1 MADYLPPVVTKLTGD
16 IDDFLAKLAEA
27 EAALDEFADHVK
39 DIPIKFDIDEASIAK
54 VEAVANALGDALH
67 PEINVQMNID
77 TMNVLE
83 QVTRRVSNAEND
95 AAKNAYLLAMANRM
109 EANSARDAAAANTA
123 NNNTLWGWGVLTRDI
138 QLWGGMLGR
147 SNFPGVVRGWH
158 LALDAVFESAIAL
171 GGALIALGAGVAAV
185 TPAAEDIYNHMI
197 AVHEVSVALGQTIP
211 PLTGW
216 FEQLQHAVAPQTLE
230 LFGGALNLINGQ
242 AGTLTPIIREV
253 VTGMDNWIARL
264 DMYIT
269 TQGHVSGVLQAGV
282 GFLRQFTSFA
292 DDLGVALGNL
302 IKADPGTAH
311 FLMDLIDGFGKAIE
325 IISKLPT
332 PILYSA
338 LAIHSFLLWGGLL
351 TQWATNIGTALFSGI
366 QGMARFAAGLGL
378 MGDAGKAALI
388 PLDDLRGAEA
398 GAALESDSLAVKL
411 RALAFNP
418 FTWVVAAIGGL
429 AYLAFEMSQIT
440 PQASSFISNLN
451 QQISSDNPS
460 QAILDIGSS
469 FKSLNQQIQLTVPQ
483 IDGAFKPFNN
493 ALQEAGHGFQ
503 EELHGIPGLTTS
515 FLNWSKGIDG
525 GTKALVGLG
534 KAAIDFFPN
543 LIMST
548 QAANSVA
555 AYRGEIVKLTGQQD
569 NLFHET
575 GLLLKQGYTYNQS
588 LAIMSL
594 AGVQAGDSFA
604 LMKQKVSNLI
614 TGYQAMSIQGG
625 MLANSVD
632 AVTFATEQQNS
643 KVSALTQGWS
653 AFFSM
658 LTGGETGFTTFEQ
671 QLTGMATA
679 ASGSAASISI
689 SNGKVSVSTTG
700 AGNAAKATAKAM
712 NDLSTSG
719 LQLRQSFTTAITDA
733 GQLQNSLITMASA
746 AGLGA
751 KGTDMLARAGKDMVA
766 QLLPMAQGSQYATA
780 MLYGLAQ
787 QAGYQGVDSFK
798 ALATWVGNTKNPMQD
813 LNSIVNTLTT
823 DSANLAQDVKNLADA
838 INQNLNQAMSAAIF
852 QASGGQQAFDNFATA
867 AMKAHGNMDQMK
879 ASGVQL
885 ASELISV
892 TGSTSTAQGEF
903 DTFMTTMGY
912 TKAQADTLWQQVV
925 TLASAMNNIPNV
937 SRTIT
942 ISTNYINSSPPP
954 GFYPTPSGKYP
965 GFATGGLVPGYGGG
979 DKYPALLEGGEAVVP
994 KHLVYGVA
1002 PYLGAHNVPGF
1013 AEGGYAG
1020 DSFPGVAPGE
1030 AGQTVVYVYLDGKQI
1045 QKTVQKKTYKDN
1057 RRNGLKTTGKM
1068 SPN

>member
-1 MADYLPPVVTKLTGD
+1 MVTKLTGD

-27 EAALDEFADHVK
+27 EAALNEFADHVK
-39 DIPIKFDIDEASIAK
+39 DIPIKFDIDEASVAR
-54 VEAVANALGDALH
+54 VEAMANALGDTLR
-67 PEINVQMNID
+67 PEVNVQVNID
-77 TMNVLE
+77 TLNVLE
-83 QVTRRVSNAEND
+83 KVTRKVSSAEND

-109 EANSARDAAAANTA
+109 QANAAKDAAAANTA
-123 NNNTLWGWGVLTRDI
+123 NNNTLWGWGVFTRDI
-138 QLWGGMLGR
+138 QLWGGLLGK

-171 GGALIALGAGVAAV
+171 GGALIALGAGIAAV
-185 TPAAEDIYNHMI
+185 TPAAQDIYNHMV
-197 AVHEVSVALGQTIP
+197 AVHDVSTALQQTIP

-216 FEQLQHAVAPQTLE
+216 FEQLQHAVAPQTIE
-230 LFGGALNLINGQ
+230 LFGGALNALNGQ
-242 AGTLTPIIREV
+242 AGSLTPIIRGV
-253 VTGMDNWIARL
+253 VTGMDNWIAKL

-269 TQGHVSGVLQAGV
+269 TQGHVSNILRSGA
-282 GFLRQFTSFA
+282 GFLHQFTLFV
-292 DDLGVALGNL
+292 DDLGVAFGNL

-311 FLMDLIDGFGKAIE
+311 FLMDLVDGFGKAIE
-325 IISKLPT
+325 IVSQLPK
-332 PILYSA
+332 PILYAA

-351 TQWATNIGTALFSGI
+351 AQWATNIGTALFSGI
-366 QGMARFAAGLGL
+366 QAMARFAAGLGL
-378 MGDAGKAALI
+378 LGDSGRAALI
-388 PLDDLRGAEA
+388 PLNDLRGAEA
-398 GAALESDSLAVKL
+398 GAALESDSLGVKL
-411 RALAFNP
+411 RGLAFNP
-418 FTWVVAAIGGL
+418 FTWVLAAAAGL
-429 AYLAFEMSQIT
+429 AYLGYEMAQVS

-451 QQISSDNPS
+451 QQIGSDAPG
-460 QAILDIGSS
+460 QAILDISSS
-469 FKSLNQQIQLTVPQ
+469 FKSLSQQIKVTQPQ
-483 IDGAFKPFNN
+483 IDGAFTPFNN
-493 ALQEAGHGFQ
+493 ALRNAGHALEAQTKSIGGFFGNIGDAI
-503 EELHGIPGLTTS
+503 E
-515 FLNWSKGIDG
+515 
-525 GTKALVGLG
+525 GLG
-534 KAAIDFFPN
+534 KAAVDYFPN
-543 LIMST
+543 LIVSQ
-548 QAANSVA
+548 QASNSVA
-555 AYRGEIVKLTGQQD
+555 AYKGEIVKLTGQQD
-569 NLFHET
+569 NLFQET
-575 GLLLKQGYTYNQS
+575 GKLLKQGFTYNQS
-588 LAIMSL
+588 LAVMSL

-604 LMKQKVSNLI
+604 LMKQKVSNLL
-614 TGYQAMSIQGG
+614 TGYQAMSISGG
-625 MLANSVD
+625 MLANSVN

-643 KVSALTQGWS
+643 KVGALTQGWS

-671 QLTGMATA
+671 QLTGMGVVADGA
-679 ASGSAASISI
+679 AAKISV
-689 SNGKVSVSTTG
+689 SNGKVSISTSGVGKAATD
-700 AGNAAKATAKAM
+700 AAKQM
-712 NDLSTSG
+712 NSLSTSG

-733 GQLQNSLITMASA
+733 SQLQNSLITMASA

-766 QLLPMAQGSQYATA
+766 QLLPMAQGSAYATS

-798 ALATWVGNTKNPMQD
+798 ALATWVGNTKSPMQD
-813 LNSIVNTLTT
+813 LNNIVNTLTQ

-885 ASELISV
+885 ASELINV
-892 TGSTSTAQGEF
+892 TGSTTAAQGEF
-903 DTFMTTMGY
+903 ETFMGTMGY
-912 TKAQADTLWQQVV
+912 TKAQADQLWQQVV
-925 TLASAMNNIPNV
+925 NLASAMNNIPNV

-965 GFATGGLVPGYGGG
+965 GFATGGFVPGYGGG
-979 DKYPALLEGGEAVVP
+979 DKVPALLEPGEAIVP

-1020 DSFPGVAPGE
+1020 SSFPGAPPGE
-1030 AGQTVVYVYLDGKQI
+1030 AGTAVVYVYLDGKQI
-1045 QKTVQKKTYKDN
+1045 QKTVQKQTYRAN
-1057 RRNGLKTTGKM
+1057 RRNGGKTTGRM